1 MTKVEFLL
9 EIKEDL
15 TNQLRCISDSFIT
28 NTPNER
34 FRDEWKRVQEKLKV
48 VNELLKEEKE
58 KDLPEKIEDKIESR
72 TFDFID
78 ETFGEEVK
86 NILLFNSNSFAIVSL
101 FGGDICIKKYEDI
114 LDLLK
119 EFISNRNELLFLR
132 DLVEDQQREIDDLET
147 KNKEI
152 DGGKI

>member
-34 FRDEWKRVQEKLKV
+34 FRDEWERVQEKLKV

-58 KDLPEKIEDKIESR
+58 KDLPEKVEDKIESR

-78 ETFGEEVK
+78 ETFEYAQRCVK
-86 NILLFNSNSFAIVSL
+86 RCF
-101 FGGDICIKKYEDI
+101 
-114 LDLLK
+114 
-119 EFISNRNELLFLR
+119 
-132 DLVEDQQREIDDLET
+132 
-147 KNKEI
+147 
-152 DGGKI
+152 